1 MRWSCAARI
10 AQRELRGGIRGFRV
24 LLACL
29 ILGVASVAAIGTVR
43 SNIETGLTEQGA
55 ILLGG
60 DAELELSYR
69 FATEDEMSW
78 LQDRSI
84 SVSETVQF
92 RSMAVVG
99 SGIEARRALTQLK
112 TVDELYPIYGTIE
125 LDPPISLEEAFSEEN
140 GTFGAIMHGDLINR
154 LQLEIGDK
162 FKLGSNNY
170 QLNARLVREPDG
182 VNTGFALGPR
192 TLVRTSSIENSGLIG
207 PGSLYSTHYRL
218 KLELEL
224 DLDLFRTELEA
235 ALGDS
240 GLQWTDRRNGNP
252 SARAFVQR
260 AGSFLVLVGLAGIA
274 VGGVG
279 VAAAVRTYLESKTR
293 TIATLKTLGSDRHT
307 IFITYLIQIGVMI
320 TVGVIIGVLAG
331 ALIPWILEPFIA
343 TILPIPIER
352 GLDIQPLAE
361 AALYGVLAGLAS
373 SLWSLSKTFEIRAA
387 ELYRIGGSQNLKLPP
402 PLLMIAI
409 LFIAGTLIAVA
420 TFLSGAPRIAIWTFC
435 GIVISLLILGLAS
448 IAIRFITKKLG
459 KSVAMRGYT
468 GTRLALGSIGGP
480 NSDATP
486 VILSLGLGLT
496 VLATVGQIS
505 SNLNFAIVQE
515 IPERA
520 PTYFVVDL
528 QKDQFDSF
536 TQLAGSQPEVTDLV
550 TAPMLRGIISKING
564 VNALEVAGDHWV
576 LQGDRGITYAATPP
590 EDTIITEGNWWP
602 EDYSGEP
609 LVSFADEEARELGLN
624 IGDTLTLNILGR
636 EIQTTVSSFR
646 EVAFET
652 IGIGFVMMVNP
663 SAVASAPHTHIAT
676 LYTENDAEQN
686 LFRNIT
692 SAFPN
697 VTVISVKEGVE
708 RIERILSALSGAI
721 SYGSGITL
729 ATGLVV
735 LIGAAA
741 ASERRRVYESAIL
754 KTLGASRRRIL
765 TSLAIRSTILG
776 AASGVVA
783 IIAGGIAGWAIMTFV
798 MESNYRFEPFSA
810 FAIVLGGG
818 LMSLFAGLL
827 FALTPLSV
835 SPSRILRSPD

>member
-1 MRWSCAARI
+1 MRWGCAARI

-69 FATEDEMSW
+69 FATEDEMNW

-84 SVSETVQF
+84 SVSETVEF

-192 TLVRTSSIENSGLIG
+192 TFVRTSSIENSGLIG

-218 KLELEL
+218 KLAPEL
-224 DLDLFRTELEA
+224 DLDIFRSELET

-320 TVGVIIGVLAG
+320 AFGVVIGVFAG

-361 AALYGVLAGLAS
+361 AAIYGVLAGLAS

-387 ELYRIGGSQNLKLPP
+387 ELYRIGGSQNFKLPP
-402 PLLMIAI
+402 PLLLIVI
-409 LFIAGTLIAVA
+409 LSIAGTLIAVA
-420 TFLSGAPRIAIWTFC
+420 TFLSGAPLIAIWTFC

-448 IAIRFITKKLG
+448 IVIRFTAKKLG
-459 KSVAMRGYT
+459 KSVTMRGFT

-496 VLATVGQIS
+496 VLAAVGQIS

-520 PTYFVVDL
+520 PTYYVVDL

-536 TQLAGSQPEVTDLV
+536 TELASSQPEVTDLD

-576 LQGDRGITYAATPP
+576 LQGDRGVTYAATPP
-590 EDTIITEGNWWP
+590 ENTIITEGEWWP

-636 EIQTTVSSFR
+636 EIETTVSSFR

-663 SAVASAPHTHIAT
+663 SAVSAAPHTHIAT
-676 LYTENDAEQN
+676 LYTENDADQN

-697 VTVISVKEGVE
+697 VTVISVKEGIA

-783 IIAGGIAGWAIMTFV
+783 IIAGGVAGWAILTFV
-798 MESNYRFEPFSA
+798 MESNYRFEPYSA